1 MGNESYHLHLCMWK
15 GNWKQPSIYIRKPFL
30 ELGWNVCRF
39 VGLLD
44 NFHMTC
50 NVNISDKPK
59 ISVILRLE
67 SYWFSITISCTNMK
81 ERRLNRYNSSLR
93 AFFLLQRHSMASWLD
108 VFYLKQVTCCNIFHV
123 LLNVFGFVNMMSNFD
138 GQMYTS
144 TTICIFTRIFLKE
157 QFNPKPTRTVIQ
169 KVYSK
174 SIR

>member
-30 ELGWNVCRF
+30 ELGWNVCSF

-93 AFFLLQRHSMASWLD
+93 AFLLLQRHSMAYHW
-108 VFYLKQVTCCNIFHV
+108 
-123 LLNVFGFVNMMSNFD
+123 
-138 GQMYTS
+138 
-144 TTICIFTRIFLKE
+144 CISFEASDMLQYFSRSFKCLW
-157 QFNPKPTRTVIQ
+157 FC
-169 KVYSK
+169 
-174 SIR
+174 